1 MTAVAGSA
9 LVIPELGPPLGRLVA
24 PPPPAPGSPAG
35 WIRLDDIRIT
45 LVTQLFELLADARRW
60 AREGD
65 RELALA
71 TVNREAWEGV
81 WSKAVQEVAQRAG
94 AAISDRMV
102 AAAKEVRLPAKRIA
116 NLTLDAVEVRALA
129 ARLAHGSAPLQQS
142 LVALDQ
148 SASLARS
155 DRAPA
160 DAVIAWQDALTTAA
174 RRLEAAWIA
183 LDEALAKEW
192 RAWETEVEDLR
203 RWQRA
208 RWPLVLT
215 GVTLFAVALYLGLVL
230 GGYLPVPGP
239 LKGPVNA
246 LWTRWS

>member
-24 PPPPAPGSPAG
+24 PPPPPPGSPTH
-35 WIRLDDIRIT
+35 WIRLDDIRIA

-71 TVNREAWEGV
+71 TVNREAWEEV
-81 WSKAVQEVAQRAG
+81 WSKAVQEVARRAG
-94 AAISDRMV
+94 AAISDRLV
-102 AAAKEVRLPAKRIA
+102 AAAREVRLPAKRLA
-116 NLTLDAVEVRALA
+116 NLTLDAVEIRALA
-129 ARLAHGSAPLQQS
+129 ARLAHGSAPLHQA
-142 LVALDQ
+142 LVTLDQ
-148 SASLARS
+148 AASVARS

-160 DAVIAWQDALTTAA
+160 DLVIAWQDALTTAA
-174 RRLEAAWIA
+174 RRLEAGWLA
-183 LDEALAKEW
+183 LDEALVREW
-192 RAWETEVEDLR
+192 RAWEAEIEDLR
-203 RWQRA
+203 RWRRA
-208 RWPLVLT
+208 RWPLLLT
-215 GVTLFAVALYLGLVL
+215 GAILFTLAIYLGLVL

-239 LKGPVNA
+239 LKGPVEA